1 MPTSADL
8 GETKVVGWIE
18 HTTDVMHDH
27 PTDHARA
34 AVPTRHGNAAVT
46 RVVAGRLGAV
56 ASAFVVLSRAMSLA
70 PKEKQS
76 HERTSK
82 IVSY

>member
-8 GETKVVGWIE
+8 GETKVVRWIE

-27 PTDHARA
+27 PADRARA
-34 AVPTRHGNAAVT
+34 AVSTRYGNAPMT
-46 RVVAGRLGAV
+46 RMVAGRLGAV
-56 ASAFVVLSRAMSLA
+56 ASDFVVLTRAMSLA
-70 PKEKQS
+70 SKEKQS

-82 IVSY
+82 IVSC